1 MPIVKKQCTR
11 CKNNYSEKYFLS
23 RKGKVLKY
31 CQNCRSIMNNA
42 NRKYKQKIRDQV
54 FDQLIQIKKA
64 IDADQVTD
72 DVDVSTDDIDVSTND
87 VDDST
92 NDVDDSTDIEDINS
106 IDATE
111 SDDLNNNNKIV
122 MTPLISKLFDLYDNK
137 QISRDQ
143 LLELL
148 VL

>member
-1 MPIVKKQCTR
+1 
-11 CKNNYSEKYFLS
+11 
-23 RKGKVLKY
+23 
-31 CQNCRSIMNNA
+31 MNNA

-72 DVDVSTDDIDVSTND
+72 DVDVSTDDIDVSTNDVDDSTND